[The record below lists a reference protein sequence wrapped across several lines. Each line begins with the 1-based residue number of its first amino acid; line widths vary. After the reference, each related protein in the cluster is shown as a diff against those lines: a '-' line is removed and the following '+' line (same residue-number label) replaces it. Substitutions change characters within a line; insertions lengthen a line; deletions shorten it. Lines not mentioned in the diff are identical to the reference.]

1 MRTSATGAANQAV
14 PLLSE
19 VLQRVSGEAA
29 EAAAKV
35 ARGVLSGVEPSSEAG
50 CVAKPLSEKLR
61 GKAGEA
67 AQAAANVVSGELRSN
82 EQTSEEEASS
92 SVELPSAASQ
102 AALLLSE
109 VLQSVASKAAE
120 AVADVAHGRRGNC
133 EPTSKDGASL
143 SVKLPSAAGDAT
155 KLQGEML
162 LS

>member
-1 MRTSATGAANQAV
+1 M
-14 PLLSE
+14 
-19 VLQRVSGEAA
+19 SGEAT

-35 ARGVLSGVEPSSEAG
+35 ARGVLSSVEPSSGAG

-67 AQAAANVVSGELRSN
+67 AKAAANVASGELQSN

-92 SVELPSAASQ
+92 SVELPSAVSQ

-109 VLQSVASKAAE
+109 VLQSMAGKAAE

-133 EPTSKDGASL
+133 EPTSEDGAS
-143 SVKLPSAAGDAT
+143 SGVKLPSAAGDAT
-155 KLQGEML
+155 KLQSEVL

>member
-1 MRTSATGAANQAV
+1 MSATGAASQAV
-14 PLLSE
+14 LLLSE
-19 VLQRVSGEAA
+19 VLQSMSGEAA
-29 EAAAKV
+29 EATAKMT
-35 ARGVLSGVEPSSEAG
+35 RGVLSGVEPSSEAG

-67 AQAAANVVSGELRSN
+67 AKAAANVVSGELRSN
-82 EQTSEEEASS
+82 ERTSEEEASS

-109 VLQSVASKAAE
+109 VLQSAASKAAK

-133 EPTSKDGASL
+133 EPTAEDGAS
-143 SVKLPSAAGDAT
+143 SGAKLPSAAGDAT
-155 KLQGEML
+155 KLQSGVL